1 MKKFVSAKL
10 LDQKV
15 HIPFVA
21 YWHESDMSRNMGLL
35 FNSCDVVSGR

>member
-1 MKKFVSAKL
+1 MKEYVAAKL

-35 FNSCDVVSGR
+35 FSSCDMVSGR